1 MNLAKYK
8 HNVEVETND
17 FSAREIN
24 IESIETNLTSLLNGA
39 ETNKIKELKQN
50 ILKSYCSE
58 NSLVF
63 FSRNKEDTL
72 SKTLKKISENP
83 SGYINEI
90 QQKANNVL
98 NACGVTENSTE
109 EEIDA
114 AAVRIAED
122 FMNVLKGGTT
132 NNAATNLLLDAL
144 KEEESFDSVLGNAAV
159 ENNNGGNSSTGINA
173 ISIANSDNSGSTGN
187 TGSNSTGTNSS
198 GSTISN
204 NGGNSPTG
212 IHAISP
218 SSNSGSS
225 SGSGESGSGEGGSSS
240 ESGGNSGEG
249 NNKKTSNQNANPKG
263 LRGDIYKHIKGIKDD
278 TTSIKYATY
287 ISQDIAKY
295 FTTGV
300 MHIAVHTGGKAV
312 IGAGTSVALLA
323 TAKLASCISTIQ
335 SGCRSNDFMTQAK
348 KVATGIVDLIS
359 AGTITSLVVGTMT
372 SGNAVIPFAGNGKQS
387 SIKYS
392 SYKAIVLA
400 AVIVAYTT
408 LLAGGMAAT
417 AAMSMDKFNAAI
429 SPLGAKD
436 GNDLFAKLI
445 AIAVKSTLAITIAQ
459 TSESV
464 AGSTGTGV
472 LVPFGP

>member
-1 MNLAKYK
+1 M
-8 HNVEVETND
+8 
-17 FSAREIN
+17 
-24 IESIETNLTSLLNGA
+24 LNGA

-240 ESGGNSGEG
+240 ESGGNSGSGESGSGEGGSSSGNGGSSGEG

>member
-39 ETNKIKELKQN
+39 GTDKIKELKQN

-83 SGYINEI
+83 SGYINEM

-144 KEEESFDSVLGNAAV
+144 KEEESFDSALGNATV
-159 ENNNGGNSSTGINA
+159 ENNNGGNSSTGANA

-187 TGSNSTGTNSS
+187 TDSNSNTS
-198 GSTISN
+198 GPTISN

-225 SGSGESGSGEGGSSS
+225 SGSGGSSSGEGGSSS
-240 ESGGNSGEG
+240 GGGGSSGSGEG

-278 TTSIKYATY
+278 TTSIKYSTY

-348 KVATGIVDLIS
+348 KVAAGIVDLIS

-372 SGNAVIPFAGNGKQS
+372 SGDAVIPFAGNGKQS